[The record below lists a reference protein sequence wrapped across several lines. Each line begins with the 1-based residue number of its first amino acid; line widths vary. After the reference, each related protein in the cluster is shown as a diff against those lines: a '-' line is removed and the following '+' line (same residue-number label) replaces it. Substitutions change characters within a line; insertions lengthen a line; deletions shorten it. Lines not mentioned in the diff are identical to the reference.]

1 MTCKIWSASLFFRQ
15 CLMLLMNFGKRLNAH
30 YGEDEFDFLIRFISS
45 QQVHICVS
53 VYKTPSFLAAES
65 PENYL
70 LPAIRNSSNVPF
82 HCKNVNLLNKL
93 THIICRA

>member
-30 YGEDEFDFLIRFISS
+30 YGEDEFDFLIRFIFSS

-70 LPAIRNSSNVPF
+70 LPAIRNSSNATILF
-82 HCKNVNLLNKL
+82 LLKMS
-93 THIICRA
+93 IR